1 MDEFKDSPSSVI
13 ADVDC
18 TADGKDL
25 CEKND
30 VRGYPTIKWGD
41 PNDMKDYDGGRSFAD
56 LKKFAEENL
65 GPSCGPDNLDLCDD
79 EKKAMIEKFQ
89 AMDDDTL
96 KKAIE
101 EAQGKLDKIAAKA
114 QKTIDG
120 IQEKITAYQKDVE
133 VESKKKED
141 AVAKETKKT
150 GLTIMKKVVSAAK
163 KNEEG
168 KDGKGKRRKKS
179 KADL

>member
-1 MDEFKDSPSSVI
+1 MDEFKDSTTSLV

-18 TADGKDL
+18 TAEGKDL

-30 VRGYPTIKWGD
+30 VRGYPSIKWGD
-41 PNDMKDYDGGRSFAD
+41 PNDLKDYDGGRSFAD

-65 GPSCGPDNLDLCDD
+65 GPTCGPDNLDLCDD

-89 AMDDDTL
+89 AMDEDTL
-96 KKAIE
+96 NKAIE
-101 EAQGKLDKIAAKA
+101 EAQGKLDKITAKS

-120 IQEKITAYQKDVE
+120 LQEKIAGYQKDVE
-133 VESKKKED
+133 AATKKKED

-150 GLTIMKKVVSAAK
+150 GLTVMKKVVSAAK
-163 KNEEG
+163 KKEDG
-168 KDGKGKRRKKS
+168 KDGKGKRRKKG
-179 KADL
+179 KTDL